1 MPWDACLVETD
12 TATRL
17 LMQRALQAVLGQRA
31 AIACAGGRDQGL
43 AVARMLPPAGRQGA
57 MAELAIVDG
66 ELPDWGCIEILGWL
80 HRAGAR
86 SFMSL
91 ERLDGDFLYAALRAG
106 ADGFLMK
113 AWGIDE
119 ITHLLRQLIEDRLG
133 LQWELAE
140 CIVHRHHLPHDGGT
154 TQLTELERDL
164 LVYLGKGFTL
174 QECVALTARAH
185 GDLQRCVR
193 SALQRIR
200 KA

>member
-31 AIACAGGRDQGL
+31 AIACASGRDQGL

-86 SFMSL
+86 SFVSL

>member
-17 LMQRALQAVLGQRA
+17 LLQRALQTVLGRRA
-31 AIACAGGRDQGL
+31 SIACASSREQGL
-43 AVARMLPPAGRQGA
+43 AMARLLPPAGTRGSA
-57 MAELAIVDG
+57 AELAIVDG

-80 HRAGAR
+80 CRAGAKC
-86 SFMSL
+86 FVSL
-91 ERLDGDFLYAALRAG
+91 ERLDSDFLYAALRAG
-106 ADGFLMK
+106 ADGFVMK

-140 CIVHRHHLPHDGGT
+140 CIVRRHRLPLDGGAMPF
-154 TQLTELERDL
+154 TELERDL

-174 QECVALTARAH
+174 QECVAFTARAH

-193 SALQRIR
+193 AALQRVR
-200 KA
+200 HG